1 MFIFFEYFFA
11 DQLSINNPVLLNID
25 KDDLLLFYEP
35 IETFY
40 DIKHHK
46 QKITF
51 IISSLRHFIKTINH
65 KNIIHHKITKNNK
78 LDLSSYL
85 KKIIKENN
93 MKVAVQMDHVSKLN
107 IKGDTTLALCLEAQ
121 EREFKLY
128 QYLPDNLTFV
138 DGKLKV
144 LVEELKL
151 FDDNVDFFELGEP
164 FVDDLNSFDTVLMR
178 QEPPFDMH
186 YITYTHL
193 LDHLDKRVRV
203 INNPVSVRNSPEKL
217 LVTHFIDLMPK
228 TIISKNFSEIKEF
241 SNKQNKVVLKPLYGK
256 GGEGIILLQ
265 ADEQMFDKKLEDFLS
280 NEYEPIM
287 VQEYLPI
294 VKKGDKRIILINGE
308 PVGCL
313 NRVPAISRLT

>member
-1 MFIFFEYFFA
+1 
-11 DQLSINNPVLLNID
+11 
-25 KDDLLLFYEP
+25 
-35 IETFY
+35 
-40 DIKHHK
+40 
-46 QKITF
+46 
-51 IISSLRHFIKTINH
+51 
-65 KNIIHHKITKNNK
+65 
-78 LDLSSYL
+78 
-85 KKIIKENN
+85 

-151 FDDNVDFFELGEP
+151 FDNNVDFFELGEP

-256 GGEGIILLQ
+256 GGEGIILLE

-313 NRVPAISRLT
+313 NRVPAEGEFRSNLGVGGLPELSELSSRDIEICQRIRKTLIDYDLYFVGIDVIGEYLTEINVTCPTGVRQIKELGGPDIAKLFWDNIQV

>member
-1 MFIFFEYFFA
+1 
-11 DQLSINNPVLLNID
+11 
-25 KDDLLLFYEP
+25 
-35 IETFY
+35 
-40 DIKHHK
+40 
-46 QKITF
+46 
-51 IISSLRHFIKTINH
+51 
-65 KNIIHHKITKNNK
+65 
-78 LDLSSYL
+78 
-85 KKIIKENN
+85 

-151 FDDNVDFFELGEP
+151 FDDSVDFFELGEP

-313 NRVPAISRLT
+313 NRVPAEGEFRSNLGVGGLPELSELSSRDIEICQRIRKTLIDYDLYFVGIDVIGEYLTEINVTCPTGVRQIKELGGPDIAKLFWDNIQV

>member
-1 MFIFFEYFFA
+1 
-11 DQLSINNPVLLNID
+11 
-25 KDDLLLFYEP
+25 
-35 IETFY
+35 
-40 DIKHHK
+40 
-46 QKITF
+46 
-51 IISSLRHFIKTINH
+51 
-65 KNIIHHKITKNNK
+65 
-78 LDLSSYL
+78 
-85 KKIIKENN
+85 
-93 MKVAVQMDHVSKLN
+93 MKVAVQMDHVSKLK

-228 TIISKNFSEIKEF
+228 TIISKNFSEIKAF
-241 SNKQNKVVLKPLYGK
+241 SNKQSKVVLKPLYGK
-256 GGEGIILLQ
+256 GGEGIILLE

-313 NRVPAISRLT
+313 NRVPAEGEFRSNLGVGGLPELSELSSRDIEICQRIRKTLIDYDLYFVGIDVIGDYLTEINVTCPTGVRQIKELGGPDIAKLFWDNIQV

>member
-1 MFIFFEYFFA
+1 
-11 DQLSINNPVLLNID
+11 
-25 KDDLLLFYEP
+25 
-35 IETFY
+35 
-40 DIKHHK
+40 
-46 QKITF
+46 
-51 IISSLRHFIKTINH
+51 
-65 KNIIHHKITKNNK
+65 
-78 LDLSSYL
+78 
-85 KKIIKENN
+85 

-151 FDDNVDFFELGEP
+151 FDDSIDFFELGEP

-241 SNKQNKVVLKPLYGK
+241 SNKQSKVVLKPLYGK
-256 GGEGIILLQ
+256 GGEGIILLE

-313 NRVPAISRLT
+313 NRVPAEGEFRSNLGVGGLPELSELSSRDIEICQRIRKTLIDYDLYFVGIDVIGDYLTEINVTCPTGVRQIKELGGPDIAKLFWDNIQV

>member
-1 MFIFFEYFFA
+1 
-11 DQLSINNPVLLNID
+11 
-25 KDDLLLFYEP
+25 
-35 IETFY
+35 
-40 DIKHHK
+40 
-46 QKITF
+46 
-51 IISSLRHFIKTINH
+51 
-65 KNIIHHKITKNNK
+65 
-78 LDLSSYL
+78 
-85 KKIIKENN
+85 

-164 FVDDLNSFDTVLMR
+164 FVDDLNSFDAVLMR

-241 SNKQNKVVLKPLYGK
+241 SNKQSKVVLKPLYGK
-256 GGEGIILLQ
+256 GGEGIILLE

-313 NRVPAISRLT
+313 NRVPAEGEFRSNLGVGGLPELSELSSRDIEICERIRKTLIDYDLYFVGIDVIGEYLTEINVTCPTGVRQIKELGGPDIAKLFWDNIQV

>member
-1 MFIFFEYFFA
+1 
-11 DQLSINNPVLLNID
+11 
-25 KDDLLLFYEP
+25 
-35 IETFY
+35 
-40 DIKHHK
+40 
-46 QKITF
+46 
-51 IISSLRHFIKTINH
+51 
-65 KNIIHHKITKNNK
+65 
-78 LDLSSYL
+78 
-85 KKIIKENN
+85 

-164 FVDDLNSFDTVLMR
+164 FVDDLNSFDVVLMR

-241 SNKQNKVVLKPLYGK
+241 SNKQSKVVLKPLYGK
-256 GGEGIILLQ
+256 GGEGIILLE

-313 NRVPAISRLT
+313 NRVPAEGEFRSNLGVGGLPELSELSSRDIEICQRIRKTLIDYDLYFVGIDVIGEYLTEINVTCPTGVRQIKELGGPDIAKLFWDNIQV

>member
-1 MFIFFEYFFA
+1 
-11 DQLSINNPVLLNID
+11 
-25 KDDLLLFYEP
+25 
-35 IETFY
+35 
-40 DIKHHK
+40 
-46 QKITF
+46 
-51 IISSLRHFIKTINH
+51 
-65 KNIIHHKITKNNK
+65 
-78 LDLSSYL
+78 
-85 KKIIKENN
+85 

-241 SNKQNKVVLKPLYGK
+241 SNKQSKVVLKPLYGK
-256 GGEGIILLQ
+256 GGEGIILLET
-265 ADEQMFDKKLEDFLS
+265 DEQMFDKKLEDFLS

-313 NRVPAISRLT
+313 NRVPAEGEFRSNLGVGGLPELSELSSRDIEICQRIRKTLIDYDLYFVGIDVIGEYLTEINVTCPTGVRQIKELGGPDIAKLFWDNIQV

>member
-1 MFIFFEYFFA
+1 
-11 DQLSINNPVLLNID
+11 
-25 KDDLLLFYEP
+25 
-35 IETFY
+35 
-40 DIKHHK
+40 
-46 QKITF
+46 
-51 IISSLRHFIKTINH
+51 
-65 KNIIHHKITKNNK
+65 
-78 LDLSSYL
+78 
-85 KKIIKENN
+85 

-241 SNKQNKVVLKPLYGK
+241 SNKQSKVVLKPLYGK
-256 GGEGIILLQ
+256 GGEGIILLE

-294 VKKGDKRIILINGE
+294 VKKGDKRFILINGE

-313 NRVPAISRLT
+313 NRVPAEGEFRSNLGVGGLPELSELSSRDIEICQRIRKTLIDYDLYFVGIDVIGDYLTEINVTCPTGVRQIKELGGPDIAKLFWDNIQV

>member
-1 MFIFFEYFFA
+1 
-11 DQLSINNPVLLNID
+11 
-25 KDDLLLFYEP
+25 
-35 IETFY
+35 
-40 DIKHHK
+40 
-46 QKITF
+46 
-51 IISSLRHFIKTINH
+51 
-65 KNIIHHKITKNNK
+65 
-78 LDLSSYL
+78 
-85 KKIIKENN
+85 

-121 EREFKLY
+121 EREFTLY

-151 FDDNVDFFELGEP
+151 FDDSVDFFELGEP

-256 GGEGIILLQ
+256 GGEGIILLE

-313 NRVPAISRLT
+313 NRVPAEGEFRSNLGVGGLPELSELSSRDIEICQRIRKTLIDYDLYFVGIDVIGEYLTEINVTCPTGVRQIKELGGPDIAKLFWDNIQA

>member
-1 MFIFFEYFFA
+1 
-11 DQLSINNPVLLNID
+11 
-25 KDDLLLFYEP
+25 
-35 IETFY
+35 
-40 DIKHHK
+40 
-46 QKITF
+46 
-51 IISSLRHFIKTINH
+51 
-65 KNIIHHKITKNNK
+65 
-78 LDLSSYL
+78 
-85 KKIIKENN
+85 

-151 FDDNVDFFELGEP
+151 FDNNVDFFELGEP

-241 SNKQNKVVLKPLYGK
+241 SNKQSKVVLKPLYGK
-256 GGEGIILLQ
+256 GGEGIILLE

-313 NRVPAISRLT
+313 NRVPAEGEFRSNLGVGGLPELSELSSRDIEICERIRKTLIDYDLYFVGIDVIGEYLTEINVTCPTGVRQIKELGGPDIAKLFWDNIQI

>member
-1 MFIFFEYFFA
+1 
-11 DQLSINNPVLLNID
+11 
-25 KDDLLLFYEP
+25 
-35 IETFY
+35 
-40 DIKHHK
+40 
-46 QKITF
+46 
-51 IISSLRHFIKTINH
+51 
-65 KNIIHHKITKNNK
+65 
-78 LDLSSYL
+78 
-85 KKIIKENN
+85 

-228 TIISKNFSEIKEF
+228 TIISKNFSEIKAF
-241 SNKQNKVVLKPLYGK
+241 SNKQSKVVLKPLYGK
-256 GGEGIILLQ
+256 GGEGIILLE

-313 NRVPAISRLT
+313 NRVPAEGEFRSNLGVGGLPELSELSSRDIEICQRIRKTLIDYDLYFVGIDVIGDYLTEINVTCPTGVRQIKELGGPDIAKLFWDNIQV

>member
-1 MFIFFEYFFA
+1 
-11 DQLSINNPVLLNID
+11 
-25 KDDLLLFYEP
+25 
-35 IETFY
+35 
-40 DIKHHK
+40 
-46 QKITF
+46 
-51 IISSLRHFIKTINH
+51 
-65 KNIIHHKITKNNK
+65 
-78 LDLSSYL
+78 
-85 KKIIKENN
+85 

-121 EREFKLY
+121 EREFTLY

-256 GGEGIILLQ
+256 GGEGIILLH

-313 NRVPAISRLT
+313 NRVPAEGEFRSNLGVGGLPELSELSSRDIEICQRIRKTLIDYDLYFVGIDVIGDYLTEINVTCPTGVRQIKELGGPDIAKLFWDNIQV

>member
-1 MFIFFEYFFA
+1 
-11 DQLSINNPVLLNID
+11 
-25 KDDLLLFYEP
+25 
-35 IETFY
+35 
-40 DIKHHK
+40 
-46 QKITF
+46 
-51 IISSLRHFIKTINH
+51 
-65 KNIIHHKITKNNK
+65 
-78 LDLSSYL
+78 
-85 KKIIKENN
+85 

-121 EREFKLY
+121 EREFTLY

-241 SNKQNKVVLKPLYGK
+241 SNKQSKVVLKPLYGK
-256 GGEGIILLQ
+256 GGEGIILLE

-313 NRVPAISRLT
+313 NRVPAEGEFRSNLGVGGLPELSELSSRDIEICERIRKTLIDYDLYFVGIDVIGEYLTEINVTCPTGVRQIKELGGPDIAKLFWDNIQV

>member
-1 MFIFFEYFFA
+1 
-11 DQLSINNPVLLNID
+11 
-25 KDDLLLFYEP
+25 
-35 IETFY
+35 
-40 DIKHHK
+40 
-46 QKITF
+46 
-51 IISSLRHFIKTINH
+51 
-65 KNIIHHKITKNNK
+65 
-78 LDLSSYL
+78 
-85 KKIIKENN
+85 

-241 SNKQNKVVLKPLYGK
+241 SNKQSKVVLKPLYGK
-256 GGEGIILLQ
+256 GGEGIILLE

-313 NRVPAISRLT
+313 NRVPAEGEFRSNLGVGGLPELSELSSRDIEICERIRKTLIDYDLYFVGIDVIGEYLTEINVTCPTGVRQIKELGGPDIAKLFWDNIQI

>member
-1 MFIFFEYFFA
+1 
-11 DQLSINNPVLLNID
+11 
-25 KDDLLLFYEP
+25 
-35 IETFY
+35 
-40 DIKHHK
+40 
-46 QKITF
+46 
-51 IISSLRHFIKTINH
+51 
-65 KNIIHHKITKNNK
+65 
-78 LDLSSYL
+78 
-85 KKIIKENN
+85 

-241 SNKQNKVVLKPLYGK
+241 SNKQSKVVLKPLYGK
-256 GGEGIILLQ
+256 GGEGIILLE

-313 NRVPAISRLT
+313 NRVPAEGEFRSNLGVGGLPELSELSSRDIEICQRIRKTLIDYDLYFVGIDVIGEYLTEINVTCPTGVRQIKELGGPDIAKLFWDNIQV

>member
-1 MFIFFEYFFA
+1 
-11 DQLSINNPVLLNID
+11 
-25 KDDLLLFYEP
+25 
-35 IETFY
+35 
-40 DIKHHK
+40 
-46 QKITF
+46 
-51 IISSLRHFIKTINH
+51 
-65 KNIIHHKITKNNK
+65 
-78 LDLSSYL
+78 
-85 KKIIKENN
+85 

-121 EREFKLY
+121 EREFTLY

-241 SNKQNKVVLKPLYGK
+241 SNKQSKVVLKPLYGK
-256 GGEGIILLQ
+256 GGEGIILLE

-313 NRVPAISRLT
+313 NRVPAEGEFRSNLGVGGLPELSELSSRDIEICQRIRKTLIDYDLYFVGIDVIGEYLTEINVTCPTGVRQIKELGGPDIAKLFWDNIQV

>member
-1 MFIFFEYFFA
+1 
-11 DQLSINNPVLLNID
+11 
-25 KDDLLLFYEP
+25 
-35 IETFY
+35 
-40 DIKHHK
+40 
-46 QKITF
+46 
-51 IISSLRHFIKTINH
+51 
-65 KNIIHHKITKNNK
+65 
-78 LDLSSYL
+78 
-85 KKIIKENN
+85 

-151 FDDNVDFFELGEP
+151 FDDSVDFFELGEP

-241 SNKQNKVVLKPLYGK
+241 SNKQSKVVLKPLYGK

-313 NRVPAISRLT
+313 NRVPAEGEFRSNLGVGGLPELSELSSRDIEICQRIRKTLIDYDLYFVGIDVIGDYLTEINVTCPTGVRQIKELGGPDIAKLFWDNIQV

>member
-1 MFIFFEYFFA
+1 
-11 DQLSINNPVLLNID
+11 
-25 KDDLLLFYEP
+25 
-35 IETFY
+35 
-40 DIKHHK
+40 
-46 QKITF
+46 
-51 IISSLRHFIKTINH
+51 
-65 KNIIHHKITKNNK
+65 
-78 LDLSSYL
+78 
-85 KKIIKENN
+85 

-313 NRVPAISRLT
+313 NRVPAEGEFRSNLGVGGLPELSELSSRDIEICQRIRKTLIDYDLYFVGIDVIGEYLTEINVTCPTGVRQIKELGGPDIAKLFWDNIQI

>member
-1 MFIFFEYFFA
+1 
-11 DQLSINNPVLLNID
+11 
-25 KDDLLLFYEP
+25 
-35 IETFY
+35 
-40 DIKHHK
+40 
-46 QKITF
+46 
-51 IISSLRHFIKTINH
+51 
-65 KNIIHHKITKNNK
+65 
-78 LDLSSYL
+78 
-85 KKIIKENN
+85 

-217 LVTHFIDLMPK
+217 LVTHFNDLMPK

-241 SNKQNKVVLKPLYGK
+241 SNKQSKVVLKPLYGK
-256 GGEGIILLQ
+256 GGEGIILLE

-313 NRVPAISRLT
+313 NRVPAEGEFRSNLGVGGLPELSELSSRDIEICQRIRKTLIDYDLYFVGIDVIGDYLTEINVTCPTGVRQIKELGGPDIAKLFWDKIQV

>member
-1 MFIFFEYFFA
+1 
-11 DQLSINNPVLLNID
+11 
-25 KDDLLLFYEP
+25 
-35 IETFY
+35 
-40 DIKHHK
+40 
-46 QKITF
+46 
-51 IISSLRHFIKTINH
+51 
-65 KNIIHHKITKNNK
+65 
-78 LDLSSYL
+78 
-85 KKIIKENN
+85 

-256 GGEGIILLQ
+256 GGEGIILLE

-313 NRVPAISRLT
+313 NRVPAEGEFRSNLGVGGLPELSELSSRDIEICERIRKTLIDYDLYFVGIDVIGDYLTEINVTCPTGVRQIKELGGPDIAKLFWDNIQV

>member
-1 MFIFFEYFFA
+1 
-11 DQLSINNPVLLNID
+11 
-25 KDDLLLFYEP
+25 
-35 IETFY
+35 
-40 DIKHHK
+40 
-46 QKITF
+46 
-51 IISSLRHFIKTINH
+51 
-65 KNIIHHKITKNNK
+65 
-78 LDLSSYL
+78 
-85 KKIIKENN
+85 

-151 FDDNVDFFELGEP
+151 FDGNLDFFELGEP

-241 SNKQNKVVLKPLYGK
+241 SNKQSKVVLKPLYGK
-256 GGEGIILLQ
+256 GGEGIILLE

-313 NRVPAISRLT
+313 NRVPAEGEFRSNLGVGGLPELSELSSRDIEICQRIRKTLIDYDLYFVGIDVIGDYLTEINVTCPTGVRQIKELGGPDIAKLFWDNIQV